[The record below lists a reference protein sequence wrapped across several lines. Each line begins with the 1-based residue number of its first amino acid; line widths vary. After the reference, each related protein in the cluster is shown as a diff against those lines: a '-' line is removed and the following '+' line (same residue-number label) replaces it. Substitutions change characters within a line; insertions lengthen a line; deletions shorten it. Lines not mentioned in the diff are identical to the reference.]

1 MIRPLR
7 LAVGVLASVL
17 AAVAVTVP
25 ASDSAVAATRP
36 VALPAP
42 SGPFPVGM
50 SRLHM
55 IDASRTDPWVPP
67 AGHRELMV
75 SVWYPASL
83 PIGRPAAYL
92 TEREAA
98 ALAAARRLPL
108 DPADVAAIRTSAG
121 LDSPPRPAPR
131 RHPLV
136 VLSPG
141 FSLPAATLTGLA
153 EELASRGYVVA
164 GIDHTYESSGVEL
177 PGGRLATC
185 VACEKAKPVQVPPVR
200 AADTSFVIDQLTRTR
215 SRTWRGS
222 WMIDPHRIGM
232 AGHSIGGNSAAE
244 TMRTDPRVDA
254 GVNMDGSF
262 YTDLPPGGLD
272 RPFLMLGEPGLH
284 TPGDAHDTSWDTA
297 WQLLTGWRRWFT
309 VTGTAHMS
317 FSDFAPL
324 GKRFGLPSAPL
335 DGDRIDQITRAYVAA
350 FFDTHLRGIPRPIL
364 DGADPRYP
372 EVIRHTP

>member
-1 MIRPLR
+1 
-7 LAVGVLASVL
+7 
-17 AAVAVTVP
+17 
-25 ASDSAVAATRP
+25 
-36 VALPAP
+36 
-42 SGPFPVGM
+42 M
-50 SRLHM
+50 SRLHLT
-55 IDASRTDPWVPP
+55 DTSRTDPWVPA

-75 SVWYPASL
+75 SVWYPASRL
-83 PIGRPAAYL
+83 TGRPAVYL
-92 TEREAA
+92 TGREAA
-98 ALAAARRLPL
+98 ALVTARQLPL
-108 DPADVAAIRTSAG
+108 DPADVAAIRTSTR
-121 LDSPPRPAPR
+121 LDNPPRPGTHR
-131 RHPLV
+131 YPLV

-153 EELASRGYVVA
+153 EELASRGYVVT

-185 VACEKAKPVQVPPVR
+185 VACENAEPVQVPPVR

-215 SRTWRGS
+215 TWWGS
-222 WMIDPHRIGM
+222 WMIDARRIGM

-254 GVNMDGSF
+254 GVNLDGSF
-262 YTDLPPGGLD
+262 FTDVPPGGLD

-284 TPGDAHDTSWDTA
+284 KPGDVRDTSWDTA

-309 VTGTAHMS
+309 VTGTAHLS

-324 GKRFGLPSAPL
+324 GKRFGLPPSTPL
-335 DGDRIDQITRAYVAA
+335 DGDRTDEITRAYVVA

-364 DGADPRYP
+364 DGDDPAYP
-372 EVIRHTP
+372 EVVRHTP